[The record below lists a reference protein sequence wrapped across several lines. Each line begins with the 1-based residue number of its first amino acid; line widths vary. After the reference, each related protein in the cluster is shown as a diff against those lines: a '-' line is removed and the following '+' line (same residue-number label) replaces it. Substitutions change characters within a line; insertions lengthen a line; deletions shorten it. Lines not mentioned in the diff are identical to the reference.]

1 MTTVRGELIRRLIES
16 GLWPEEA
23 EKVFDLMLEAKLPN
37 MDEVKFNAPFY
48 SYPNPLYAGILMY
61 LHEFAV
67 KWIDAN
73 KPRHFAR
80 PMFTGELTS

>member
-1 MTTVRGELIRRLIES
+1 MTTVHEELVRRLIES

-23 EKVFDLMLEAKLPN
+23 EEIFDLMLGAKFPGMN
-37 MDEVKFNAPFY
+37 EVKFNGPFRA
-48 SYPNPLYAGILMY
+48 YPNQLYAVILLY